1 MKIVTHFRWYTLI
14 LRKPLTNWRTDKD
27 REDDQES
34 IKNLFTQFEYFMK
47 LKWLFNEFKYSTSSP
62 EQTTAAFC
70 PGLFTRQLN

>member
-47 LKWLFNEFKYSTSSP
+47 LKWLFNE
-62 EQTTAAFC
+62 
-70 PGLFTRQLN
+70 LNTVQVVQNRRLQPSVLDYLHDN